1 MPHEGGGEGCER
13 NGVRRDRSLPE
24 AGFAPIEVSFTA
36 AEKTR
41 ARVRTRSRWVQ
52 RTPRARV
59 NVPTDGGADR
69 RQRALRTKVL
79 RPDAARAKNGAR
91 VNGLGAALG
100 DAWVGDD
107 DVGDSEWHTFADVE
121 QNTRNIVK
129 DY

>member
-1 MPHEGGGEGCER
+1 MPGEGGGESCER

-41 ARVRTRSRWVQ
+41 ARVRTRTRWVQ
-52 RTPRARV
+52 RTPRVRV
-59 NVPTDGGADR
+59 NLPTDGGADR

-91 VNGLGAALG
+91 VVNGLREAPG
-100 DAWVGDD
+100 DAWVRDGG
-107 DVGDSEWHTFADVE
+107 VGDREWRTFADVE
-121 QNTRNIVK
+121 NSRNIVK